1 MIKGEVCFPIN
12 TGKFI
17 LLMFSVDF
25 GGNIFNILF
34 PFAMLGHIFIVQ
46 TPISVVYFISPQQ

>member
-1 MIKGEVCFPIN
+1 MIRGEVCFPII

-25 GGNIFNILF
+25 SGNIFNILF

-46 TPISVVYFISPQQ
+46 TPISVVYFISP